1 MSCQSS
7 CSAESSWPRLGCP
20 TQHRCTGKVTSVT
33 SSTLCCAGWDWSSDG
48 KSLWRVAFPARH
60 FHWQEPK
67 APNSRQPAERPSA
80 LATIADVNL
89 EHCAPAGGRRA
100 GGRAAAVEA
109 VRPP

>member
-1 MSCQSS
+1 MPHAAS
-7 CSAESSWPRLGCP
+7 L
-20 TQHRCTGKVTSVT
+20 HGKSNIGDVLDAVLRS
-33 SSTLCCAGWDWSSDG
+33 AGWDWSSDG

-67 APNSRQPAERPSA
+67 APRA

-100 GGRAAAVEA
+100 GGRLS
-109 VRPP
+109 RPCALPRRRRRCG